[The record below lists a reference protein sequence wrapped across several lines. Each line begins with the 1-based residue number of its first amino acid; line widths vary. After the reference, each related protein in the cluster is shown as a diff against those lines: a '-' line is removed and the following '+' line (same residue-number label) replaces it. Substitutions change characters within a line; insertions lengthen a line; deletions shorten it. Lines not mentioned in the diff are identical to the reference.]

1 LRKINIPTL
10 ILHGEKDIVFM
21 RVSEGAKY
29 MHENVQGSKMYIF
42 KDKGHFPSI
51 TAADRFN
58 KILKEFI
65 KTGELMKE

>member
-1 LRKINIPTL
+1 
-10 ILHGEKDIVFM
+10 M

-29 MHENVQGSKMYIF
+29 MHENIQGSKMYIF
-42 KDKGHFPSI
+42 KDKGHFSSI